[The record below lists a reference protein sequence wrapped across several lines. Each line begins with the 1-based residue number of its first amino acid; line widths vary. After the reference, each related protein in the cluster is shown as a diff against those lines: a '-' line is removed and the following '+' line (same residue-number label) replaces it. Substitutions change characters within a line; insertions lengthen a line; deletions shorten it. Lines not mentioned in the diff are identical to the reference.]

1 MRLTRTLALAALLA
15 LPATAGAEEAAPI
28 ADTALATKAEVHA
41 LLEGFNEQIAAM
53 QADVDKLKKVKFS
66 GYVQARAEY
75 GEAGSDSVR
84 VSGASSSSIGTL
96 TSPNLYRYF
105 IRRARLKMTYESN
118 PLSRAVVYIDGGADR
133 TIRLLEGYVTLL
145 DPWTPLHVHQLTVG
159 QFNIP
164 FGWEIERS
172 SSTRELP
179 ERSRAENVL
188 FSGERDRGLKLDSQ
202 WTPRFSTS
210 FALLNGGGV
219 NNAELPNTDPTRAK
233 DVVARAR
240 WSQGSW
246 DAGASYYQGRQT
258 TALTGNDVQTDK
270 TRYGLD
276 AQAYYAL
283 PTLGGGSLRFE
294 GYLGHDVNADSV
306 RALVSGASG
315 ARLLLPGRDPAHLA
329 TDVRGG
335 YLMWVQN
342 AGERAQV
349 VARYDVWDPNVDR
362 DHDQYRRLSLGVN
375 AFYDG
380 FTRVTVS
387 YDAIET
393 DVSAGAGRWRDP
405 KDNLWTFQVQHR
417 F

>member
-1 MRLTRTLALAALLA
+1 MRLPRALCLAALLA
-15 LPATAGAEEAAPI
+15 LPAIARADEGAPA
-28 ADTALATKAEVHA
+28 ADTSLATKAEVHA
-41 LLEGFNEQIAAM
+41 LLEGFNEQVAAM

-75 GEAGSDSVR
+75 GEASSDTVT
-84 VSGASSSSIGTL
+84 VGGASSGSIGTL
-96 TSPNLYRYF
+96 ASANLYRYF

-118 PLSRAVVYIDGGADR
+118 PLSRAVVYLDGGSDR
-133 TIRLLEGYVTLL
+133 TIRLLEAYVTLL
-145 DPWTPLHVHQLTVG
+145 DPWTPLRQHQLTVG
-159 QFNIP
+159 QFNVP

-172 SSTRELP
+172 SSVRELP

-210 FALLNGGGV
+210 LAVLNGGGV

-233 DVVARAR
+233 DLVARAR

-246 DAGASYYQGRQT
+246 DAGASYYHGRQT
-258 TALTGNDVQTDK
+258 TALTGADVQTDK
-270 TRYGLD
+270 TRVGLD

-283 PTLGGGSLRFE
+283 PALGGGSLRFE

-306 RALVSGASG
+306 KALVSGAGG

-349 VARYDVWDPNVDR
+349 VARYDVWDPNTDR

-380 FTRVTVS
+380 FTRLTVA

-393 DVSAGAGRWRDP
+393 EVSAGAGRWRDP
-405 KDNLWTFQVQHR
+405 KDNLWTFQLQHK

>member
-1 MRLTRTLALAALLA
+1 MRLTRTLALAALLS
-15 LPATAGAEEAAPI
+15 LPATALAEEGSPAP
-28 ADTALATKAEVHA
+28 DTTRITKAEVHA
-41 LLEGFNEQIAAM
+41 LLEGFSEQFAAM
-53 QADVDKLKKVKFS
+53 QADVDKLKKFKFS

-75 GEAGSDSVR
+75 GEAGGDTVK
-84 VSGASSSSIGTL
+84 VSGASSTSIGTL
-96 TSPNLYRYF
+96 ASPNLYRYY
-105 IRRARLKMTYESN
+105 IRRARLKTTYETN
-118 PLSRAVVYIDGGADR
+118 DLSRAVVTFDGGSDR
-133 TIRLLEGYVTLL
+133 SVRLLEAYVTLL
-145 DPWTPLHVHQLTVG
+145 DPWTPLHLHQLTVG
-159 QFNIP
+159 QFNVP

-172 SSTRELP
+172 SSARELP

-202 WTPRFSTS
+202 WTPRLSTS
-210 FALLNGGGV
+210 FAVLNGGGV

-233 DVVARAR
+233 DFVARAR
-240 WSQGSW
+240 WSQGTW
-246 DAGASYYQGRQT
+246 DAGASYYRGRQT
-258 TALTGNDVQTDK
+258 TALTGDDVQTDK

-283 PTLGGGSLRFE
+283 PSLGGGSLRFE

-306 RALVSGASG
+306 KALVSGASG
-315 ARLLLPGRDPAHLA
+315 SRLLLPGRDPAHLA

-349 VARYDVWDPNVDR
+349 VARYDVWDPNADR

-380 FTRVTVS
+380 FTRLTVS

-393 DVSAGAGRWRDP
+393 EVSAGAGRWRDP